1 MSLGKFEALCS
12 ENIFKIRILKVTL
25 FHFHF
30 QDPHEKGTKSFDLE
44 KFRNANS
51 KEERN
56 ELLNNNS
63 SG

>member
-30 QDPHEKGTKSFDLE
+30 QDPHEKGSKLFDLE
-44 KFRNANS
+44 KFKNANS